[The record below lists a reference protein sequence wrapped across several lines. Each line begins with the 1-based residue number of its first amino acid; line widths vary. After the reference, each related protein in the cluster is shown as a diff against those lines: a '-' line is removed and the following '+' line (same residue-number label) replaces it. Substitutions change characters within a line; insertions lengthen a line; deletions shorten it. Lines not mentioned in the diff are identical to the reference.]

1 MKPEESLSSNMS
13 VFIFHISGFRFQ
25 VFKSAYERSL
35 CELDLESVLSPV
47 LRAFKRDFRGVT
59 EIRGGRGLAG
69 QRGFCFVRAPGLGAD
84 AAECD
89 ARAANRVSVE
99 IEADRGG

>member
-1 MKPEESLSSNMS
+1 MKPEESLSSNMRRFQ
-13 VFIFHISGFRFQ
+13 VSGFRFQ

-47 LRAFKRDFRGVT
+47 LRAFERDFRGVA

-69 QRGFCFVRAPGLGAD
+69 QGGFRFVRAPRLGAD

-89 ARAANRVSVE
+89 ARAADRVAVE
-99 IEADRGG
+99 IEADCGG